1 MTLHEAD
8 WRAVTPVRRET
19 SAVCGSRNASIATRI
34 ACVAAVSLIA
44 TNCSQQKVGSS
55 YDPKYGVYASPRV
68 IRDGE
73 PVPKGGGRELVGRPY
88 MVAGRT
94 YVPRENPN
102 YAAEGLASWYGANFH
117 GRLTANGEIF
127 DRDAIAAAHTTM
139 PLPSYARV
147 TNLAN
152 GRSIV
157 VRVNDRGPYHA
168 NRVIDVS
175 QRTAEALDFRRQG
188 TARVRVEYLRRAS
201 PNGSDDQ
208 ILLSSLRTDGGP
220 AVLPGVTPTALARA
234 EPRRDVPRQALA
246 LRSYEP
252 SPAEA
257 ISFASGS
264 GRGEFDGYASEG
276 AAPAPLPPERPFD
289 LGTVPDAAGPIPLAG
304 ASLSARA
311 PRPAVGR
318 VSLSSGSAKDG
329 GAREP
334 AVAQPLA
341 TKSIAGPTLRR

>member
-1 MTLHEAD
+1 MTLHDAD
-8 WRAVTPVRRET
+8 WRAVTLVHRHVAAIR
-19 SAVCGSRNASIATRI
+19 GSRNASVATRI
-34 ACVAAVSLIA
+34 ACAAAVSLIA
-44 TNCSQQKVGSS
+44 ANCSQQTAGSA

-68 IRDGE
+68 LRDGE
-73 PVPKGGGRELVGRPY
+73 AVPKGGGRELVGRPY
-88 MVAGRT
+88 VVAGRT
-94 YVPRENPN
+94 YVPRENPD

-147 TNLAN
+147 TNLSN

-220 AVLPGVTPTALARA
+220 AVLPGARPTAIARA
-234 EPRRDVPRQALA
+234 EPRPNVPRQALA

-252 SPAEA
+252 SPLEPV
-257 ISFASGS
+257 SFASSS
-264 GRGEFDGYASEG
+264 GGGVDSDSTLG

-289 LGTVPDAAGPIPLAG
+289 LGTVPNAAAPIPLAG
-304 ASLSARA
+304 GSFSARA
-311 PRPAVGR
+311 SSRPAGAR
-318 VSLSSGSAKDG
+318 VSLSSGSATDG
-329 GAREP
+329 VPKEP
-334 AVAQPLA
+334 TVVQPLA
-341 TKSIAGPTLRR
+341 TKSIAGTTLRR

>member
-1 MTLHEAD
+1 MMLHHAD
-8 WRAVTPVRRET
+8 WRTVTFVRCRVAAIRRSQT
-19 SAVCGSRNASIATRI
+19 ASVATRI
-34 ACVAAVSLIA
+34 ACAAAVSLIA
-44 TNCSQQKVGSS
+44 ANCSQQKLGSS
-55 YDPKYGVYASPRV
+55 YDSRYGVYASPRV

-88 MVAGRT
+88 VVAGRT

-147 TNLAN
+147 TNLWN

-208 ILLSSLRTDGGP
+208 ILLSSLRTDGQP
-220 AVLPGVTPTALARA
+220 AVLPGVTPTAIARA
-234 EPRRDVPRQALA
+234 EPRPNVPRQALA

-252 SPAEA
+252 SPVEA
-257 ISFASGS
+257 FASSREG
-264 GRGEFDGYASEG
+264 GESDTDASQS
-276 AAPAPLPPERPFD
+276 ASAPLPPERPFD
-289 LGTVPDAAGPIPLAG
+289 LGTVPNAAAPISLAG
-304 ASLSARA
+304 GSLNARA
-311 PRPAVGR
+311 PSRQAVAR
-318 VSLSSGSAKDG
+318 ISLSSELPRDG
-329 GAREP
+329 GPREL
-334 AVAQPLA
+334 AQPLA